1 MGWLSHYISSIAC
14 MFSVLLQC
22 IGIWSMELNIV
33 IKKSSWSRPVQW
45 HEYIFFWT
53 RIYYIYVYKNKPCNT
68 YIYGEQLTVITF
80 AFSNIKWVPETFYG
94 MFLVP
99 ALQGGGRRAFFCFNI
114 YKRVYRLPCPFYVL
128 VSYLFYYQR

>member
-1 MGWLSHYISSIAC
+1 
-14 MFSVLLQC
+14 
-22 IGIWSMELNIV
+22 MELNIV
-33 IKKSSWSRPVQW
+33 IKKAVGLG

-99 ALQGGGRRAFFCFNI
+99 ALQGGGRRAFFLLQYIQTC
-114 YKRVYRLPCPFYVL
+114 L
-128 VSYLFYYQR
+128 